1 MKSVGKKKRKEER
14 DDVDKHAK
22 TEIASGLAYLIVYF
36 GALLHM
42 VEQGDWLSATI
53 ISIGTVFAII
63 YGIEHLRSKQLR
75 LRLPPV
81 GQCKKC
87 GFPLARIGVRR
98 LVCSH
103 CGQEYCG

>member
-1 MKSVGKKKRKEER
+1 M
-14 DDVDKHAK
+14 DKHAK

-36 GALLHM
+36 GVLVHM
-42 VEQGDWLSATI
+42 IEQGDWLSAII
-53 ISIGTVFAII
+53 ISIGTVFAIF

-75 LRLPPV
+75 LPRPV

-87 GFPLARIGVRR
+87 GAPLARLGVRR